1 MSRQEPVERISLF
14 IDGELSEMDR
24 TEVERLIE
32 TDAEWASIHER
43 LCRTSRA
50 VGDFFRDSGAALPD
64 DGKTDAVDRI
74 VRASAAS
81 ISPEDAKRLRT
92 PRRRPGSM
100 LVAVVLV
107 LAVAAAAWVYLQDDL
122 GHASY
127 VESLNQRVS
136 AVYFEAEVARS
147 GSDKSYR
154 VWLGPD
160 GGLHLFIDGPDGKRH
175 VAMYDGRVWEWRTGG
190 ASAQEVDVA
199 TAGDVAIAVLILQAW
214 KSFRGVLQEPL
225 GITTVGNDSVSD
237 RLVIQG
243 DETVGLIKIE
253 LHEGMPRSVQSG
265 EWAFT
270 SLKTLSLK
278 PEDFTPGG
286 SGVTVA
292 PR

>member
-50 VGDFFRDSGAALPD
+50 VGDFFRASGAALPD

-92 PRRRPGSM
+92 PQRRPGSM
-100 LVAVVLV
+100 LLAVVIV
-107 LAVAAAAWVYLQDDL
+107 LAVASAAWVYLQNDL
-122 GHASY
+122 SPASY

-136 AVYFEAEVARS
+136 AAYFEAEVVRI
-147 GSDKSYR
+147 GSDNTYR

-160 GGLHLFIDGPDGKRH
+160 GGLHLFIDGSDGKRH
-175 VAMYDGRVWEWRTGG
+175 VAMYGGRVWEWRTGG
-190 ASAQEVDVA
+190 VSAQEVDVA
-199 TAGDVAIAVLILQAW
+199 TAGDVAVAVLILQAW
-214 KSFRGVLQEPL
+214 TSFREALQDPFGLEL
-225 GITTVGNDSVSD
+225 VTADSVPV
-237 RLVIQG
+237 RLVIQVN
-243 DETVGLIKIE
+243 EIAELIKVE
-253 LHEGMPRSVQSG
+253 LHERMPRSVRSG
-265 EWAFT
+265 DWAFS
-270 SLKTLSLK
+270 SLETLSLK
-278 PEDFTPGG
+278 SEDFTPGG
-286 SGVTVA
+286 SGVPVV